1 MRVFPRPRPRPKS
14 KRLNA
19 NSPEFHP
26 PAGRGG
32 RGLKPTWRTTMKKLI
47 AALVAS
53 TAMAAPAVAQVI
65 EEFRIG
71 ILGGE
76 NAQDRLSSHECLKN
90 YTEEALGVETKLFA
104 PADYAGVIQ
113 GLVGGTLDMAWLGA
127 SGYAATYLQAPDAV
141 EPVLVKIN
149 LDGSYGYH
157 SVGFARKDSGI
168 NSLDDMKGKVFGF
181 GDPNSTSGYLI
192 PSIEIPETTG
202 ATMES
207 GDYFG
212 EVKFTGG
219 HEQTIVAVNNGD
231 VDGGVTWADGQ
242 GNWED
247 GYNSG
252 ALRKAVDAG
261 LVDMN
266 DLVEI
271 WKSKPIPEGPI
282 VLRSSLPDEV
292 KATMTALVDNMYD
305 TDRDCTY
312 NISAGESLGF
322 NPITHDA
329 YVSII
334 EARKA
339 KSN

>member
-1 MRVFPRPRPRPKS
+1 
-14 KRLNA
+14 
-19 NSPEFHP
+19 
-26 PAGRGG
+26 
-32 RGLKPTWRTTMKKLI
+32 MKKL
-47 AALVAS
+47 AAAILAT
-53 TAMAAPAVAQVI
+53 TALTTTAFAGGHEI
-65 EEFRIG
+65 KEFRIG

-76 NAQDRLSSHECLKN
+76 NAQDRLASHECLKT
-90 YTEEALGVETKLFA
+90 YTEETLGVPAKLFA
-104 PADYAGVIQ
+104 PADYNGVIQ
-113 GLVGGTLDMAWLGA
+113 GLLGGTIDMAWLGA
-127 SGYAATYLQAPDAV
+127 SSYAKTWLEDADAV

-157 SVGFARKDSGI
+157 SIGFARKDSGI
-168 NSLDDMKGKVFGF
+168 DGLDAMKGKVFGF

-192 PSIEIPETTG
+192 PSIEIPEITG
-202 ATMES
+202 ATMDS

-242 GNWED
+242 GAWED
-247 GYNSG
+247 GFNSG

-261 LVDMN
+261 LIDMN

-271 WKSKPIPEGPI
+271 WRSKPIPEGPI
-282 VLRSSLPDEV
+282 VLRTALPDDV
-292 KATMTALVDNMYD
+292 KAKMTAMIDGMYD
-305 TDRDCTY
+305 ADKDCTY

-322 NPITHDA
+322 DPIGHDA
-329 YVSII
+329 YISII

-339 KSN
+339 KSKN

>member
-1 MRVFPRPRPRPKS
+1 
-14 KRLNA
+14 
-19 NSPEFHP
+19 
-26 PAGRGG
+26 
-32 RGLKPTWRTTMKKLI
+32 MKKI
-47 AALVAS
+47 FCALVAT
-53 TAMAAPAVAQVI
+53 TALSSGVSAQDI
-65 EEFRIG
+65 TEFRIG

-76 NAQDRLSSHECLKN
+76 NAQDRLNSYECLRA
-90 YTEEALGVETKLFA
+90 YTEEELGVETKLFA
-104 PADYAGVIQ
+104 PADYNGVIQ
-113 GLVGGTLDMAWLGA
+113 GLLGGTLDMAWLGA
-127 SGYAATYLQAPDAV
+127 SSYAAVHIQNPDAV

-157 SVGFARKDSGI
+157 SIGFARKDADIASQ
-168 NSLDDMKGKVFGF
+168 DDMQGKVFGF

-192 PSIEIPETTG
+192 PSIEIPQEG
-202 ATMES
+202 DKITMNS
-207 GDYFG
+207 GEYFG

-231 VDGGVTWADGQ
+231 IDAGVTWADGQ

-271 WKSKPIPEGPI
+271 WRSKPIPEGPI
-282 VLRSSLPDEV
+282 VLRSAMPDEV
-292 KATMTALVDNMYD
+292 KAKMTAVGDDLHEADA
-305 TDRDCTY
+305 DCAY
-312 NISAGESLGF
+312 GVAAGESLGF
-322 NPITHDA
+322 DPITHEA
-329 YVSII
+329 YVSIV

-339 KSN
+339 KAN

>member
-1 MRVFPRPRPRPKS
+1 
-14 KRLNA
+14 
-19 NSPEFHP
+19 
-26 PAGRGG
+26 
-32 RGLKPTWRTTMKKLI
+32 MKKLI
-47 AALVAS
+47 AAALATTALTG
-53 TAMAAPAVAQVI
+53 TAMAQSAEI
-65 EEFRIG
+65 DEFRIG

-76 NAQDRLSSHECLKN
+76 NAQDRMNSYECLRG
-90 YTEEALGVETKLFA
+90 YTEERLGVPAKLFA
-104 PADYAGVIQ
+104 PADYNGVIQ
-113 GLVGGTLDMAWLGA
+113 GLLGGTLDMAWLGA
-127 SGYAATYLQAPDAV
+127 SAYAAVHLQDPEAV

-157 SVGFARKDSGI
+157 SIGFARKDAGI
-168 NSLDDMKGKVFGF
+168 ESLEDMQGKVFGF

-192 PSIEIPETTG
+192 PSIEIPQTTG

-252 ALRKAVDAG
+252 ALRKAVVAG

-271 WKSKPIPEGPI
+271 WRSKPIPEGPV
-282 VLRSSLPDEV
+282 VLRKALPEEV
-292 KATMTALVDNMYD
+292 KATMTQLVDELHEKD
-305 TDRDCTY
+305 ADCAY
-312 NISAGESLGF
+312 GVAAGESLGF
-322 NPITHDA
+322 DPIAHDA
-329 YVSII
+329 YVSIV